1 MVRPLNF
8 APQSRLAFVQILS
21 IYRDGREG
29 LKLVSK
35 MAEKKWSQFPF
46 ETFRP
51 ERQDYFFKS
60 APLLPKLFC
69 WYDPKSRVPFTF
81 QPDFPETFCYGK
93 LRSRSSCCPVTR
105 QRNAA
110 RETLVEVEEFS
121 DVNGSLTFFL
131 IFILFF
137 CDFT

>member
-8 APQSRLAFVQILS
+8 APQSRLPFVQILS

-29 LKLVSK
+29 LKLESK
-35 MAEKKWSQFPF
+35 MAENKWSQFPF

-60 APLLPKLFC
+60 APLLPKLFR
-69 WYDPKSRVPFTF
+69 WYDTKSRVPFTF

-93 LRSRSSCCPVTR
+93 LRSRFSCCPVTR

-110 RETLVEVEEFS
+110 RDS
-121 DVNGSLTFFL
+121 CGS
-131 IFILFF
+131 
-137 CDFT
+137 

>member
-8 APQSRLAFVQILS
+8 APQSRLPFVQIPS
-21 IYRDGREG
+21 IHRDGREG

-46 ETFRP
+46 EIFRP

-60 APLLPKLFC
+60 APLLPKLFR

-81 QPDFPETFCYGK
+81 QPDFPETFCYGNFATVFVVV
-93 LRSRSSCCPVTR
+93 P
-105 QRNAA
+105 
-110 RETLVEVEEFS
+110 
-121 DVNGSLTFFL
+121 
-131 IFILFF
+131 
-137 CDFT
+137 

>member
-8 APQSRLAFVQILS
+8 APQSRLPFVQILS

-29 LKLVSK
+29 PILVSK

-60 APLLPKLFC
+60 ARLLPKIFGR
-69 WYDPKSRVPFTF
+69 YDPKSRVPLTF
-81 QPDFPETFCYGK
+81 QPDFPETFCYVK
-93 LRSRSSCCPVTR
+93 LRSRSSCRPATR
-105 QRNAA
+105 QRNTA
-110 RETLVEVEEFS
+110 RETLVDVEEFS
-121 DVNGSLTFFL
+121 YVNVS
-131 IFILFF
+131 F
-137 CDFT
+137 C

>member
-46 ETFRP
+46 ETFRL

-121 DVNGSLTFFL
+121 NVNVS
-131 IFILFF
+131 F
-137 CDFT
+137 C

>member
-8 APQSRLAFVQILS
+8 APQSRLPFVQILS

-46 ETFRP
+46 ETFPP

-60 APLLPKLFC
+60 APLLPKFFR
-69 WYDPKSRVPFTF
+69 WYDPKRNVANFRLIIANKPSERR
-81 QPDFPETFCYGK
+81 
-93 LRSRSSCCPVTR
+93 RSDGE
-105 QRNAA
+105 AA
-110 RETLVEVEEFS
+110 AE
-121 DVNGSLTFFL
+121 
-131 IFILFF
+131 
-137 CDFT
+137 